1 MKVIEVRD
9 LKKYYGKVKAV
20 DGISF
25 HVEEG
30 EFFGFLGPNGAGK
43 STTIRVLTTLAKP
56 TSGEVRVAGFDVVKE
71 DEEVRKRI
79 GLVSDRLI
87 LYDRLTVMENLRF
100 FSKLYGLDEGTIKKR
115 ARELLEL
122 LDMWEWKDTPV
133 SKLSTGMK
141 QKVNL
146 VRALIPDPRI
156 LFLDEPTLGLDPHTT
171 RKIRDFIKELN
182 RKGTTII
189 LTTHMLHEAE
199 ILCDRVAI
207 INHGKIVAIDTP
219 RNLKHLF
226 REKEIVELE
235 LLNPMDISNFDG
247 IVKVLEN
254 TGDYYKVEVSD
265 INTFLSMLSSRNVK
279 LKSIRTHEPS
289 LEEIFVKLTEVGS

>member
-1 MKVIEVRD
+1 MKAIEVHN

-56 TSGEVRVAGFDVVKE
+56 TSGEVKVAGFDVVKE
-71 DEEVRKRI
+71 GEEVRKRI

-100 FSKLYGLDEGTIKKR
+100 FSKLYGLDESTIKKR

-122 LDMWEWKDTPV
+122 LDMWKWKDTPV

-146 VRALIPDPRI
+146 VRALIPDPQI

-182 RKGTTII
+182 KKGTTII

-199 ILCDRVAI
+199 ILCDRIAI
-207 INHGKIVAIDTP
+207 INRGKIVAMDTP

-235 LLNPMDISNFDG
+235 LLNPIDLSSFDG
-247 IVKVLEN
+247 VMKVLEH

-265 INTFLSMLSSRNVK
+265 INTFLSMLSSKKVR

>member
-25 HVEEG
+25 HVEKG

-122 LDMWEWKDTPV
+122 LDMWEWKDTPI

-146 VRALIPDPRI
+146 VRALIPNPQI

-235 LLNPMDISNFDG
+235 LLNPTDISNLDG
-247 IVKVLEN
+247 VVKVLEN

-265 INTFLSMLSSRNVK
+265 INTFLSILSSKKVK

-289 LEEIFVKLTEVGS
+289 LEEIFVKITEVGS

>member
-122 LDMWEWKDTPV
+122 LDMWEWKDTPI

-146 VRALIPDPRI
+146 VRALIPNPQI

>member
-71 DEEVRKRI
+71 GEEVRKRI

-122 LDMWEWKDTPV
+122 LDMWGWKDTPI

-146 VRALIPDPRI
+146 VRALIPNPQI

-279 LKSIRTHEPS
+279 LKSIKTHEPS

>member
-122 LDMWEWKDTPV
+122 LDMWGWKDTPI

-146 VRALIPDPRI
+146 VRALIPNPQI

-279 LKSIRTHEPS
+279 LKSIKTHEPS

>member
-25 HVEEG
+25 HVEKG

-122 LDMWEWKDTPV
+122 LDMWEWKDTPI

-146 VRALIPDPRI
+146 VRALIPNPQI